1 MVRRSLLFTLT
12 SQASGTWTYSTVR
25 PEGRTSEAAK
35 EAVAAKTARADGG
48 KVRDLLSLDLDG
60 L

>member
-35 EAVAAKTARADGG
+35 EAVAAKTARADVKNFMVKEG
-48 KVRDLLSLDLDG
+48 VSSWV
-60 L
+60 